1 MFSADVLIVFICIS
15 SAGYR
20 CYVMMMMMMVSDQVM
35 LLAAWLSA
43 DARRRQCTVAVSL
56 MTICLSDLVRD

>member
-1 MFSADVLIVFICIS
+1 MLCDDDD
-15 SAGYR
+15 GGGG
-20 CYVMMMMMMVSDQVM
+20 DQVM

-56 MTICLSDLVRD
+56 MTICLSDLCETE